1 MAERPSKAP
10 HGGGNPN
17 GASLAAQRL
26 DRWSFWAA
34 MALLAGLGL
43 VLLALPSL
51 VVVATSLTSG
61 YSLRFPPP
69 GLSVRWYEALLFQSP
84 DIRAAFVTSL
94 KLAISATAIATVL
107 GVAAALALAR
117 RRAPWARLLEALFLS
132 PLTIPSLALGLGILV
147 LFNLFSAG
155 LSFASLLAGH
165 VALCA
170 PYIVFTTSAAY
181 AQIDPVW
188 LDASRSLGAGPLFAF
203 RRVVLPSILPG
214 ILSGA
219 FIAFMNSFDNVALS
233 LFLSDG
239 RSEVLP
245 IRLWHIIED
254 SLDVRAAAAS
264 GILIAVTVLSMVLME
279 RVAGTSRFLR

>member
-1 MAERPSKAP
+1 MAEFHR
-10 HGGGNPN
+10 
-17 GASLAAQRL
+17 RL
-26 DRWSFWAA
+26 DRRTYRMA
-34 MALLAGLGL
+34 MGLLAATGLLML
-43 VLLALPSL
+43 VLPSL
-51 VVVATSLTSG
+51 IVVATSLTSG

-69 GLSVRWYEALLFQSP
+69 GLSIRWYRALLFDSP
-84 DIRAAFVTSL
+84 DIAAAFRTSIA
-94 KLAISATAIATVL
+94 LAAAATGIATVL
-107 GVAAALALAR
+107 GVGAALALAR
-117 RRAPWARLLEALFLS
+117 RRTPWARLLDALFLS

-155 LSFASLLAGH
+155 LSFGSLLAGH

-170 PYIVFTTSAAY
+170 PYIVFTTSASY
-181 AQIDPVW
+181 AQLDPAW
-188 LDASRSLGAGPLFAF
+188 LDASRALGGSSLFTF
-203 RRVVLPSILPG
+203 RRVVLPSIAPG

-264 GILIAVTVLSMVLME
+264 GVLIFVTILSMLLME

>member
-1 MAERPSKAP
+1 MDKTRR
-10 HGGGNPN
+10 
-17 GASLAAQRL
+17 RL
-26 DRWSFWAA
+26 DRWSYWTVIL
-34 MALLAGLGL
+34 LLAALGL
-43 VLLALPSL
+43 LMLALPSL
-51 VVVATSLTSG
+51 IVVATSLTSG

-69 GLSVRWYEALLFQSP
+69 GLSLRWYRSLLFDSP
-84 DIRAAFVTSL
+84 DITAAFVTSL
-94 KLAISATAIATVL
+94 KLAAAATAIATVL
-107 GVAAALALAR
+107 GVAAAIGLGR
-117 RRAPWARLLEALFLS
+117 RGAPWARLLEALFLS

-155 LSFASLLAGH
+155 LSFASLLTGH

-170 PYIVFTTSAAY
+170 PYIVFTTSASY
-181 AQIDPVW
+181 AQLDPTW
-188 LDASRSLGAGPLFAF
+188 LDASRSLGASPFFTF
-203 RRVVLPSILPG
+203 RRVVLPNILPG

-264 GILIAVTVLSMVLME
+264 GVLIAITVLSMLLME

>member
-1 MAERPSKAP
+1 MNKA
-10 HGGGNPN
+10 
-17 GASLAAQRL
+17 RRWL
-26 DRWSFWAA
+26 DGWSYWAVF
-34 MALLAGLGL
+34 ALLTALGL
-43 VLLALPSL
+43 VMLTLPSVI
-51 VVVATSLTSG
+51 VVITSLTSG

-69 GLSVRWYEALLFQSP
+69 GLSLRWYEALLFESP
-84 DIRAAFVTSL
+84 DIVSAFVTSL
-94 KLAISATAIATVL
+94 ELASAATALATVL
-107 GVAAALALAR
+107 GVAASLALGR
-117 RRAPWARLLEALFLS
+117 RGAPWARLLEALFLS

-155 LSFASLLAGH
+155 LSFGSLLAGH

-170 PYIVFTTSAAY
+170 PYIVFTTSASY
-181 AQIDPVW
+181 AQLDPAW
-188 LDASRSLGAGPLFAF
+188 LDASRSLGASPLFTF
-203 RRVVLPSILPG
+203 RRVVLPTILPG

-264 GILIAVTVLSMVLME
+264 GLLIAVTVLSMLLME